1 MADSL
6 STKIIGRGNPPYVFL
21 WIKLTIIIVEKKD
34 FKVISSYKPSGDQPK
49 AIKGI
54 VDRFTK
60 GERNVVLYGATG
72 TGKSATTAWVIEK
85 INKPTLVIC
94 PNKILAAQLAN
105 ELRELLPENKVCFFI
120 SHFAYYRPEA
130 YIPST
135 DTFVEKDS
143 AVDEEIERLRH
154 EATTALLTRSDVVVV
169 ASVSAIY
176 GLGRP
181 EEYEK
186 NLLHIKRGANI
197 ERDWLIRRFIDL
209 GYERN
214 DANLERSSVR
224 VRGDVVDIIPSYGQE
239 GFRIEFFGDEVEKLS
254 LTDFLTGKT
263 IETPNE
269 ITIPPATHHLFDPAI
284 KEEVLNDIRSELAE
298 RLRFFEKR
306 KKEVERQRLESR
318 IKNDIEMIEQTGSC
332 KGIENYSRHFDRRKA
347 GEPPNTLLDF
357 FPEDFLLVVDESH
370 VTVPQIGA
378 MFEGDQSRKRTLV
391 DYGFRLPSA
400 LDNRP
405 LKGAEFWSRKPRTLL
420 LSATPSRFEEEN
432 AESDFVEQ
440 IIRPTGLLDP
450 LIEVRSNKDRL
461 DNLLQELKV
470 CSENKQRSLVITT
483 TKKQSEQLSL
493 FLTENNIKNTYL
505 HHEVSTSER
514 INILRKLR
522 KGSIEVVVGV
532 NLLRE
537 GLDLPEVA
545 LIAILDADNQGFLRS
560 YSSLIQIIGRA
571 ARNPEGRVIM
581 YADSTT
587 PAMSK
592 AIEETKRRR
601 NIQEKHNTA
610 NGITPKALN
619 KSLSFIT
626 DKEEVANTKKE
637 REFKDKDELKKSLIA
652 ELEMARQSMSEASK
666 TLAFEEA
673 MQWRDEARS
682 IELMLAELED
692 N

>member
-1 MADSL
+1 M
-6 STKIIGRGNPPYVFL
+6 
-21 WIKLTIIIVEKKD
+21 EKKD